1 MADRETE
8 LMLRVKAGDR
18 AAFEELYALY
28 RKPLANF
35 LYRLCWNRTL
45 AEDLLQETFL
55 RLWRAAPGYEPAARV
70 STYVFKIAH
79 NLHLNEAARRR
90 EKLLEDADP
99 ELRDDPSADLH
110 RREVQKAVR
119 KAIESLPE
127 GERECLLLSEDQG
140 FKYAEI
146 AEILD
151 IPVGTV
157 KSRMFSAVARLR
169 EALQGLEPGP

>member
-35 LYRLCWNRTL
+35 FYRLGGNRTL

-55 RLWRAAPGYEPAARV
+55 RLWRAAPGYEPSARV
-70 STYVFKIAH
+70 STYVFRIAH

-90 EKLLEDADP
+90 EKLLENAEF
-99 ELRDDPSADLH
+99 ELRNDPSAGLH
-110 RREVQKAVR
+110 RSEVQEKVRRAV
-119 KAIESLPE
+119 ESLPE
-127 GERECLLLSEDQG
+127 GERECLLLSEYQG

-157 KSRMFSAVARLR
+157 KSRMFSALSRLR
-169 EALQGLEPGP
+169 EALRGVEPPS